1 MNKME
6 VFTEREIDEEQI
18 RLEMNR
24 ASKLA
29 VWEKAKELVIDLH
42 NKHQN
47 PTKISKSINYSPAR
61 IHKMLLEIGVTPH
74 FDDNLATQ
82 DEIDEQITM
91 EEDMNTKE
99 ISTPRTLIEL

>member
-47 PTKISKSINYSPAR
+47 PTKISKSINYSSAR

-82 DEIDEQITM
+82 DEIDEQIAM